1 MASAWPR
8 DVFVRAVWSSTLR
21 PLPRLVALAYADHAR
36 KGDPA
41 WLTLDRVVKVTGMS
55 RDSAHRNL
63 GILIAAGWLEL
74 VGQGRQHRASRY
86 RLVIPSSTGDVLLAE
101 SQQYGRRT
109 TGKVSSSTAPDVSS
123 TAPDVSSTGAVLDLQ
138 KTIQNTAH
146 GAAESFDLDEL
157 LARIG
162 RDAK

>member
-36 KGDPA
+36 KGDTA
-41 WLTLDRVVKVTGMS
+41 WLTLDRIVKVMGMS
-55 RDSAHRNL
+55 RDSAHRTL

-74 VGQGRQHRASRY
+74 VEQGRQHRASRY

-109 TGKVSSSTAPDVSS
+109 TGKESSSTAPDVSS
-123 TAPDVSSTGAVLDLQ
+123 TAPVLDLQ
-138 KTIQNTAH
+138 ETTQQTAH
-146 GAAESFDLDEL
+146 AAAESFDLDEL